1 MAAVIWLVAGVLLAA
16 AEAATGD
23 FFLLML
29 AGGALATAGV
39 SAVTDFPVWIDAV
52 IFALVSLVLILGVR
66 PALLRRF
73 ATPPVLPTNTA
84 ALPGKHALVLEEV
97 SEHQGQVKLGGEV
110 WTARPLDHTEVYPPG
125 TTVTVMEIDGATAVV
140 WRGP

>member
-1 MAAVIWLVAGVLLAA
+1 MAPLIWLVGGVLLAA

-29 AGGALATAGV
+29 AGGALVTAGF
-39 SAVTDFPVWIDAV
+39 SAATDLPVWIDAV
-52 IFALVSLVLILGVR
+52 VFAVVSLTLVLAVR
-66 PALLRRF
+66 PALVRRF
-73 ATPPVLPTNTA
+73 SKPPLLPTNTA

-97 SEHQGQVKLGGEV
+97 SQHHGRVKLDGEV
-110 WTARPLDHTEVYPPG
+110 WTARPLDHTEVYSPG

>member
-1 MAAVIWLVAGVLLAA
+1 MAALVWLVAAVLLAA

-29 AGGALATAGV
+29 GGGALAAAGF
-39 SAVTDFPVWIDAV
+39 SAATDLPVWADAIV
-52 IFALVSLVLILGVR
+52 FAVVSLVLVVGVR
-66 PALLRRF
+66 PLLLRRF
-73 ATPPVLPTNTA
+73 AKPPLLPTNTA

-97 SEHQGQVKLGGEV
+97 AEHRGQVKLDGEV

-125 TTVTVMEIDGATAVV
+125 VTVTVMEIDGATAVV